1 LTNPAAFLA
10 RHPATEVVHLMEPS
24 SWSCAHG
31 VERWRSN
38 CGCRLEPAR
47 FPSQEWRAPLR
58 DALTWLAGELHGR
71 FERESALLL
80 DDPWAARD
88 AMDGLPPS
96 PILLP
101 AARELLEMERN
112 ALRMFTSCGWFFDDI
127 GGIESLQCLR
137 YAARAIELAGPD
149 RDHLMAGLAAR
160 LEPARSNDPVLGSGA
175 DLLRSRVLP
184 TIPAAAR
191 IAAGHA
197 AMQIFPWGLLEQP
210 ASAWEV
216 EPDDDGLRLTDQ
228 RTGSSVVTRGTVGR
242 DDSGRLRFRIA
253 VEGAGGEVPMG
264 LGDLPETARAVVR
277 AAITAALF
285 PAELAASLQELGVPG
300 REALAARLLELLPGD
315 MDLPSIDPAL
325 LHGALDLLDLD
336 GAAVPFDAQSR
347 FYEVMTAGSPAVRT
361 MLAPFASRFGFG
373 PGAFAAA
380 EP

>member
-1 LTNPAAFLA
+1 
-10 RHPATEVVHLMEPS
+10 
-24 SWSCAHG
+24 
-31 VERWRSN
+31 
-38 CGCRLEPAR
+38 
-47 FPSQEWRAPLR
+47 
-58 DALTWLAGELHGR
+58 
-71 FERESALLL
+71 
-80 DDPWAARD
+80 
-88 AMDGLPPS
+88 
-96 PILLP
+96 
-101 AARELLEMERN
+101 
-112 ALRMFTSCGWFFDDI
+112 
-127 GGIESLQCLR
+127 
-137 YAARAIELAGPD
+137 
-149 RDHLMAGLAAR
+149 MAGLAAR

-315 MDLPSIDPAL
+315 MDLTSIDPAL

-336 GAAVPFDAQSR
+336 GGSVPFDAQSR